1 MTQSSKKVLI
11 LSDFQQVFW
20 PLSSVLQLHWDCLM
34 PQHLPFRLGVSFA
47 AGSDVYCSKF
57 PYVLIQQFRAVNEL
71 FHARGARSVK
81 VVHTSLRHPTTV
93 CWLPR
98 LPITCR
104 TIAACFTVTSW
115 SAGKGKGSGGFGPP
129 DLKNVSI
136 ATTGNIGKIS
146 NISESGEVGTN
157 VCWLPRRRLVND
169 SSYATWSR

>member
-57 PYVLIQQFRAVNEL
+57 PYVPIQQFRAVNEL

-104 TIAACFTVTSW
+104 TIAACFSVTSW
-115 SAGKGKGSGGFGPP
+115 SAGKGKGWRVWSTRLKECFHRNNWQHRQHQQHLWKWRGGNQCLLTP
-129 DLKNVSI
+129 
-136 ATTGNIGKIS
+136 
-146 NISESGEVGTN
+146 
-157 VCWLPRRRLVND
+157 
-169 SSYATWSR
+169 